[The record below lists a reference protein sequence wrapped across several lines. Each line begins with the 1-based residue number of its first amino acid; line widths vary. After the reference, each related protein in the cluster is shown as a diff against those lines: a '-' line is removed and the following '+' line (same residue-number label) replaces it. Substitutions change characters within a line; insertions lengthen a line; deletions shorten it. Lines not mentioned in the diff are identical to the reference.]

1 MKVLFN
7 NFVLKYQ
14 NNKKDIHLAI
24 EKVFKN
30 GWFILGPELEHFE
43 KNLAAYL
50 GVNYAIG
57 VNSGTDAIFLALK
70 ALNIGNGDEVI
81 TVANTAT
88 PTISAIRMT
97 GAVPIFVDIDP
108 NDFNINI
115 ALIEDKI
122 SKKTKAILPVHLYGR
137 PSNMTKILSLAKKY
151 DLYVVEDV
159 AQAFGA
165 KYKNKKVGTFS
176 DIACFSFYPT
186 KNLGAFGDA
195 GAIVTK
201 NKDLATKIKAL
212 RNYGEESKFY
222 NIYEG
227 YNSRLDEIQ
236 AAFLNTDLKKVDK
249 WNKRRREIADMY
261 LVGLKNLPIILPPKN
276 DQIFQAAWHLFV
288 IRCKNREK
296 LRDFLNK
303 HGVQTGVHYPKPIF
317 QQPAYN
323 FLKVKSQFLPE
334 TIKTMQEIV
343 SLPIYPELKNNE
355 INYVIKVVRNF
366 FSNN

>member
-7 NFVLKYQ
+7 NFVRKYQ
-14 NNKKDIHLAI
+14 NNKKDINLAI

-30 GWFILGPELEHFE
+30 GWFILGPELDNFE
-43 KNLAAYL
+43 KNLAIYL
-50 GVNYAIG
+50 DIKYAIG

-97 GAVPIFVDIDP
+97 GATPIFVDVNPD
-108 NDFNINI
+108 DFNIDV
-115 ALIEDKI
+115 ALIEKKI

-137 PSNMTKILSLAKKY
+137 PADMTSILSLAKKHS
-151 DLYVVEDV
+151 LYVVEDV

-165 KYKNKKVGTFS
+165 IYKHKKVGTFG

-201 NKDLATKIKAL
+201 NKDLALKIKAL
-212 RNYGEESKFY
+212 RNYGEEAKFN
-222 NIYEG
+222 NIYEAISD
-227 YNSRLDEIQ
+227 NFRRLVTLFDKIYQ
-236 AAFLNTDLKKVDK
+236 AV
-249 WNKRRREIADMY
+249 
-261 LVGLKNLPIILPPKN
+261 
-276 DQIFQAAWHLFV
+276 WHLFV
-288 IRCKNREK
+288 IRCQSREK
-296 LRDFLNK
+296 FRDFLNT

-317 QQPAYN
+317 QQPAYA
-323 FLKVKSQFLPE
+323 FLKVKDYALLE
-334 TIKTMQEIV
+334 TVKIMQEIV
-343 SLPIYPELKNNE
+343 SLPIYPEMTNGE
-355 INYVIKVVRNF
+355 IDYVIKSIKEF
-366 FSNN
+366 YKLK

>member
-7 NFVLKYQ
+7 NFVRKYQ
-14 NNKKDIHLAI
+14 NNKKDINLAI

-30 GWFILGPELEHFE
+30 GWFILGPELENFE

-50 GVNYAIG
+50 DVDYAIG

-70 ALNIGNGDEVI
+70 ALNIGTGDEVI

-88 PTISAIRMT
+88 PTISAIRMA

-159 AQAFGA
+159 AQSFGA
-165 KYKNKKVGTFS
+165 RYKNKKVGAFG
-176 DIACFSFYPT
+176 DVACFSFYPT

-195 GAIVTK
+195 GAITTK
-201 NKDLATKIKAL
+201 NKSLALKIKAL
-212 RNYGEESKFY
+212 RNYGEEFKFH

-236 AAFLNTDLKKVDK
+236 AAFLNIDLKKVDK
-249 WNKRRREIADMY
+249 WNQRRREIADMY
-261 LVGLKNLPIILPPKN
+261 LIGLKNLPVILPPKN
-276 DQIFQAAWHLFV
+276 DKIYQAVWHLFV
-288 IRCKNREK
+288 IRCQNREEF
-296 LRDFLNK
+296 RDFLSKN
-303 HGVQTGVHYPKPIF
+303 GIQTGVHYPKPIF
-317 QQPAYN
+317 QQPVYS
-323 FLKVKSQFLPE
+323 FLKIKNQNLPE
-334 TIKTMQEIV
+334 TVKIMEEIV
-343 SLPIYPELKNNE
+343 SLPIYPELKNSE
-355 INYVIKVVRNF
+355 IHYVIKVIKNF
-366 FSNN
+366 FVNN

>member
-7 NFVLKYQ
+7 NFVRKYQ
-14 NNKKDIHLAI
+14 NNKKDINLAI

-30 GWFILGPELEHFE
+30 GWFILGPELDNFE
-43 KNLAAYL
+43 KNLAIYL
-50 GVNYAIG
+50 DIKYAIG

-97 GAVPIFVDIDP
+97 GATPIFVDVNPD
-108 NDFNINI
+108 DFNIDV
-115 ALIEDKI
+115 ALIEKKI

-137 PSNMTKILSLAKKY
+137 PADMTSILSLAKKHS
-151 DLYVVEDV
+151 LYVVEDV

-165 KYKNKKVGTFS
+165 IYKHKKVGTFG

-201 NKDLATKIKAL
+201 NKDLALKIKAL
-212 RNYGEESKFY
+212 RNYGEEAKFN

-227 YNSRLDEIQ
+227 GNSRLDEIQ
-236 AAFLNTDLKKVDK
+236 
-249 WNKRRREIADMY
+249 Y
-261 LVGLKNLPIILPPKN
+261 S
-276 DQIFQAAWHLFV
+276 
-288 IRCKNREK
+288 
-296 LRDFLNK
+296 
-303 HGVQTGVHYPKPIF
+303 
-317 QQPAYN
+317 
-323 FLKVKSQFLPE
+323 FLKVKDYALLE
-334 TIKTMQEIV
+334 TVKIMQEIV
-343 SLPIYPELKNNE
+343 SLPIYPEMTNGE
-355 INYVIKVVRNF
+355 IDYVIKSIKEF
-366 FSNN
+366 YK